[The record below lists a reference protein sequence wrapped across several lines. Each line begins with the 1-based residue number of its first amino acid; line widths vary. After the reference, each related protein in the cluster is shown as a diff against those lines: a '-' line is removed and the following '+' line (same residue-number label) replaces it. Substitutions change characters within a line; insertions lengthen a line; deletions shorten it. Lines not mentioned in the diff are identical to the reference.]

1 MTLRRRAARA
11 WRPWVTPLAVMVAA
25 ALIGCRQAPGDQRDA
40 ALGRMHEAC
49 VNAMVAS
56 ACQVMVGPTPGRS
69 QVEPAP
75 SGGSARG
82 GAGSAPIDAAPT
94 VLIAGVGRIDA
105 RAYRELRESGDAMCG
120 VARAAC
126 ERDWDGASCRG
137 ARALWSTQ
145 TVASR

>member
-1 MTLRRRAARA
+1 VLAA
-11 WRPWVTPLAVMVAA
+11 AA
-25 ALIGCRQAPGDQRDA
+25 ALIGCRPASDGRDA
-40 ALGRMHEAC
+40 TLGRMHEAC
-49 VNAMVAS
+49 VTAMVAS
-56 ACQVMVGPTPGRS
+56 ACQVM
-69 QVEPAP
+69 
-75 SGGSARG
+75 GS
-82 GAGSAPIDAAPT
+82 SVVLDAAPT

-105 RAYRELRESGDAMCG
+105 QAYRALRESGDAMCS